1 MKILLMLVTYTIM
14 MGFIGLKKSVE
25 IWERRIMEFYEVTD
39 IEINDVKL
47 KSLISKGEKIKAVKR
62 YRINTS
68 HGLRASIRYVNLF
81 NK

>member
-1 MKILLMLVTYTIM
+1 
-14 MGFIGLKKSVE
+14 
-25 IWERRIMEFYEVTD
+25 MEFYEVTD